1 MAAPKNPETLSARMA
16 KKRRQRT
23 GDLQAIRRKLW
34 IAILHAEDTLE
45 QAEES
50 ELRLKAVHALSQC
63 CGQYSKLLEI
73 GELEARLAALEERVQ
88 GRQNG
93 RKNAPTQR
101 PRTQA
106 GISG

>member
-1 MAAPKNPETLSARMA
+1 MANPNPDPLKARMG
-16 KKRRQRT
+16 KKKRQRT

-45 QAEES
+45 QAEEP

-73 GELEARLAALEERVQ
+73 GELEARLAAIEERLR
-88 GRQNG
+88 GKAAR
-93 RKNAPTQR
+93 
-101 PRTQA
+101 
-106 GISG
+106 